1 MKVTLIRT
9 DKNNVA
15 HVSTRTI
22 EKMAERI
29 KEDSKQ
35 GTVAELRR
43 QLPMMISNGW
53 MFKDMHLLPLIVPAM
68 EMIKD
73 TSGELCFK
81 GWNSLVLLTVGGIA
95 DREQLA

>member
-1 MKVTLIRT
+1 MKVTFIRT

-35 GTVAELRR
+35 GTVAEL
-43 QLPMMISNGW
+43 
-53 MFKDMHLLPLIVPAM
+53 
-68 EMIKD
+68 
-73 TSGELCFK
+73 
-81 GWNSLVLLTVGGIA
+81 
-95 DREQLA
+95 LASCQ